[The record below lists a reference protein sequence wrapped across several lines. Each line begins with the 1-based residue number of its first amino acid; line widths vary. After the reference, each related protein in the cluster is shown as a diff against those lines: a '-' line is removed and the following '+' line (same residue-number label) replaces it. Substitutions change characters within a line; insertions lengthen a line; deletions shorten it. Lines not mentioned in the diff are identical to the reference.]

1 MNEVSNSSALRAR
14 LVQVIVPIAVLFAVA
29 FGDAAEYD
37 EADDIPAVTS
47 IVFTESSIALVVTRD
62 SSGYLGG
69 NRATY
74 FIADRKRYLFEEIS
88 ELDFNSLIT
97 DENVQESTYENAES
111 DIDLSSTDECKNK
124 GYSYDGGDYD
134 MTGRRVIQLPS
145 SVIEVDM
152 LCGSDVSSAVSVDDS
167 VWIGTYT
174 VGDHGIYGSEGVL
187 VVPKNG
193 GPVGRLDI
201 GSDIISKLAVDPWST
216 DVWVATHSQLFRV
229 ANDTSVLARYS
240 AYREFD
246 YDGQRPVVRVAASQ
260 TRVENNPLA
269 VLADWLGPSSYRTLS
284 EASRNGVK
292 LPGAEPLYNYAMFG
306 NYMSYQPQWPEELAG
321 ALEHPQATFGWRKF
335 ACLLHGDKAKNLC
348 ATELGNWPRSTDSY
362 LRILQDRFPGFVV
375 TGPVYGPKGDQN
387 LRGNRHS
394 PNNFSDDILFGDFDA
409 NGVRDFAAVLI
420 EQGATFDPHLDK
432 GPIGFVVVCN
442 GQWSPES
449 LVEYSCSD
457 LTEREPGGFR
467 AELDFVDWAPWA
479 NTLLDRSPMSGGR
492 FCPYMLQTNPF
503 NAQTKKGKKKL
514 SIMSSFGHCDWFF
527 YHMDGKYRGCQYCAD

>member
-1 MNEVSNSSALRAR
+1 MTAIS
-14 LVQVIVPIAVLFAVA
+14 
-29 FGDAAEYD
+29 GDAAEYS

-47 IVFTESSIALVVTRD
+47 LVFTEGSIALTVVRD
-62 SSGYLGG
+62 SSGYLGA
-69 NRATY
+69 NRTSY
-74 FIADRKRYLFEEIS
+74 FLADRESYSFQEIS
-88 ELDFNSLIT
+88 EQKFHSLT
-97 DENVQESTYENAES
+97 LEEHVHESTRETTELG
-111 DIDLSSTDECKNK
+111 IDLSPTDDCNNK
-124 GYSYDGGDYD
+124 GYRYDGGDHD
-134 MTGRRVIQLPS
+134 ITGRRILQLPS
-145 SVIEVDM
+145 TAIDVEM
-152 LCGSDVSSAVSVDDS
+152 LCRSGVSSAVSIDGS
-167 VWIGTYT
+167 IWIGTYT
-174 VGDHGIYGSEGVL
+174 PGDHGNYGSEGVL

-193 GPVGRLDI
+193 DPVVHLDI
-201 GSDIISKLAVDPWST
+201 ARDIVNKLVVDPWSSN
-216 DVWVATHSQLFRV
+216 VWVVTHSQLFRV
-229 ANDTSVLARYS
+229 ANDTAVLARYS

-260 TRVENNPLA
+260 TCVENNPLA

-284 EASRNGVK
+284 EASKNGVK
-292 LPGAEPLYNYAMFG
+292 LPGAEPLYHYAMFG
-306 NYMSYQPQWPEELAG
+306 NHMSYQPQWPEELAG
-321 ALEHPQATFGWRKF
+321 ALEHPQPTFGWRKF

-348 ATELGNWPRSTDSY
+348 ATELGEWPRSTDSY

-375 TGPVYGPKGDQN
+375 TGPVYGPKGDEN
-387 LRGNRHS
+387 LRGNRYS

-449 LVEYSCSD
+449 LGEYSCSD

-479 NTLLDRSPMSGGR
+479 NTLLDRSPQSGDR

-503 NAQTKKGKKKL
+503 NAQTKKGTKKL

-527 YHMDGKYRGCQYCAD
+527 YHMDGKYRGCQYCSD